1 MPKPLRVS
9 EKRNALV
16 MLEQCPAE
24 KIKAWVIGNITQSN
38 AVMIGATRSGKALV
52 ITTFTEEG
60 RDKEYPEELEEL
72 YDALTVSAPDK
83 DLSF

>member
-1 MPKPLRVS
+1 MPKAPKVIER
-9 EKRNALV
+9 RNALV

-24 KIKAWVIGNITQSN
+24 KFKVWIIGNLMQSN

-52 ITTFTEEG
+52 VTTFTENG

-72 YDALTVSAPDK
+72 YDALDITVPDK